1 MSPAFEDS
9 RRWMAQGTELFTT
22 SLARVSD
29 EKLAATTVL
38 AGWTGKHVLAHVCAN
53 AEALQ
58 HLAHW
63 ARTGEET
70 PMYSSPTQRNEDIEA
85 GSHKEASEL
94 RGWYARSVEALDAD
108 LAGLSDAQWRHEV
121 VTAQGRTVP
130 ATELPWMRSREVMVH
145 AVDLG
150 GVGFADLPAD
160 FCGALVADIVAK
172 RSRTPEHP
180 AVQASASDASV
191 VAEIPGA
198 GEAIVVTAP
207 LAELTAWLAG
217 RPGAPSH
224 DTNGAD
230 LPGLPA
236 WL

>member
-1 MSPAFEDS
+1 MSPAFADS
-9 RRWMAQGTELFTT
+9 RRWMGQGTEIFAT
-22 SLARVSD
+22 SLTEASD
-29 EKLAATTVL
+29 EQLAGPTGL
-38 AGWTGKHVLAHVCAN
+38 AGWTGKHLVAHVCAN

-58 HLAHW
+58 NLVHW

-70 PMYSSPTQRNEDIEA
+70 PMYSSPTQRNADIEA
-85 GSHKEASEL
+85 GSLKDAQEL
-94 RGWYARSVEALDAD
+94 RDWYANSAAALDAD
-108 LAGLSDAQWRHEV
+108 VTSLTDDQWRHTV
-121 VTAQGRTVP
+121 LTAQGRTVP

-160 FCGALVADIVAK
+160 FCAALVGDIVAK
-172 RSRTPEHP
+172 RSRTPDHP
-180 AVQASASDASV
+180 AVDATATDAD
-191 VAEIPGA
+191 VAVQIPGA
-198 GEAIVVTAP
+198 GDPIVVAAP

-217 RPGAPSH
+217 RPGGPSRTAH
-224 DTNGAD
+224 GRD